1 MRKRIKRRLRSQ
13 DGETIAEVL
22 IALLV
27 SAIALMMLAQ
37 MVGASTDLI
46 LRGEKSMDEYY
57 KAVNPLADK
66 ARADKTGTVSF
77 SCENMKPFEQT
88 QVMYALS
95 EKNMGDSE
103 VISFYYDKNG
113 AMP

>member
-1 MRKRIKRRLRSQ
+1 
-13 DGETIAEVL
+13 
-22 IALLV
+22 
-27 SAIALMMLAQ
+27 MLAQ
-37 MVGASTDLI
+37 MVGSSTGLI
-46 LRGEKSMDEYY
+46 ILSEKNMDEYY
-57 KAVNPLADK
+57 KAVNPLAVR

-88 QVMYALS
+88 QVMYAVS

-103 VISFYYDKNG
+103 VISFYYDNNG